1 MIIHVTEQGET
12 IWSIANEYGVSTEI
26 IIADNGLFGLNNL
39 VPGQALI
46 ILQPDEVYVVKPNDT
61 IFSISQEFGITPD
74 NLKQKN
80 PSLAQSGTITPGE
93 VLAISFI
100 DEGNSP
106 INIYGF
112 LYPSIKD
119 NVLKSALPS
128 LGSGAV
134 FSYGVKEDGTLIE
147 IDDASVINRITR
159 GNASPVM
166 VLTSITETGNFDS
179 AIASMLF
186 NNKEIQTVAIENII
200 RTMNQKG
207 YKGLDIDFEFVNA
220 EDADAFVSF
229 VERVTKELN
238 SFGFWVNVDL
248 APKTSANQAGTL
260 YEGHNY
266 RKLGQAANT
275 VMVMSYEWGYTYSEP
290 MAVAPINQVRRVI
303 EYAVSEIP
311 REKIYMGIPN
321 YGYDWKLPYEK
332 GVTRARL
339 IGNEEAIAI
348 AAQNNATIKFDNT
361 AKSPYFTYVAA
372 DGSDHEVWFEDIRSI
387 EAKFKIIDEFG
398 LKGAGY
404 WNLMR
409 NFNQNWAFVG
419 YRYNPIKPGLGELT
433 N

>member
-12 IWSIANEYGVSTEI
+12 IWSIANEYGVSTER

-119 NVLKSALPS
+119 NVLKSTLPS

-229 VERVTKELN
+229 VERVTK
-238 SFGFWVNVDL
+238 VTHV
-248 APKTSANQAGTL
+248 T
-260 YEGHNY
+260 
-266 RKLGQAANT
+266 GQLSC
-275 VMVMSYEWGYTYSEP
+275 VTYY
-290 MAVAPINQVRRVI
+290 I
-303 EYAVSEIP
+303 
-311 REKIYMGIPN
+311 
-321 YGYDWKLPYEK
+321 
-332 GVTRARL
+332 
-339 IGNEEAIAI
+339 
-348 AAQNNATIKFDNT
+348 
-361 AKSPYFTYVAA
+361 
-372 DGSDHEVWFEDIRSI
+372 
-387 EAKFKIIDEFG
+387 
-398 LKGAGY
+398 
-404 WNLMR
+404 
-409 NFNQNWAFVG
+409 
-419 YRYNPIKPGLGELT
+419 
-433 N
+433 